1 MISIRGL
8 VLGYR
13 LRSGIGFEY
22 IKLSLGLEVR
32 AMVRF
37 KVGVRVKGLE

>member
-13 LRSGIGFEY
+13 LRLGIGFEY
-22 IKLSLGLEVR
+22 LILRLGLEVR
-32 AMVRF
+32 VPVRF
-37 KVGVRVKGLE
+37 KVGVRIKET